1 MLKILEAEQ
10 IRRIDSKTIE
20 HKNILS
26 IDLMEKAALAIYQRL
41 IRQLNTK
48 QTIYIFAGTGNNGGD
63 ALAIARML
71 LIQRINPLVYIVN
84 DGKNFSS
91 DCLENKNR
99 LERLLPVYQISQTNE
114 IPDIEENS
122 IVIDGLIGSGL
133 NRPLEGIYADTVKAI
148 NKSKSKIYS
157 IDIPSG
163 LFMTDNTNNVLEN
176 IVRTSKV
183 FSFQLPK
190 LVLLLPES
198 KNYYQKFTLLDIG
211 LLEQAID
218 EEKTDYYLTQTS
230 DIARLLKGRNKF
242 DHKGDFGK
250 VLLVVGSRGKIGAA
264 VLASK
269 ACLRTGAG
277 LLTVHIPQCGADVM
291 TTAIPEAMIDTDTHP
306 DYITSIDFELN
317 KHTIGIGCG
326 IGTLPQ
332 TKKVLAK
339 LIETN
344 RKPMVLDADAL
355 NIIAEDDHLKYNIP
369 AGSIL
374 TPHPV
379 EFERLIGQHCRSG
392 YERLQHARKFAQTH
406 KVYIVLKGAYS
417 AIITPEQ
424 KVYFNPTGN
433 PGMATGGSGDVLTG
447 IITSLLAQSYV
458 PLHAALLGV
467 YLHGLAGDIAAKANT
482 EYSMLPSD
490 IISNLGHAFRSIEN
504 EQQ

>member
-10 IRRIDSKTIE
+10 IKRIDSKTIE

-26 IDLMEKAALAIYQRL
+26 IDLMEKAALAIYQKL
-41 IRQLNTK
+41 MKKLNPK
-48 QTIYIFAGTGNNGGD
+48 QTIYIFAGAGNNGGD
-63 ALAIARML
+63 ALAIARIL
-71 LIQRINPLVYIVN
+71 LIQHINPLVYIVN
-84 DGKNFSS
+84 GGKSLS
-91 DCLENKNR
+91 PDCLENKNR
-99 LERLLPVYQISQTNE
+99 LERLLPVYQINKTSE
-114 IPDIEENS
+114 IPHIEDNS

-133 NRPLEGIYADTVKAI
+133 NRPLEGIYADTVRAI

-163 LFMTDNTNNVLEN
+163 LFMTDNTNNVLECV
-176 IVRTSKV
+176 VRASEV

-190 LVLLLPES
+190 LALLLPES
-198 KNYYQKFTLLDIG
+198 KNLYQKFTLLDIG
-211 LLEQAID
+211 LLQQAID
-218 EEKTDYYLTQTS
+218 EENTDYYLTQAS
-230 DIARLLKGRNKF
+230 DIVQLLKVRNKF
-242 DHKGDFGK
+242 DHKGNFGK
-250 VLLVVGSRGKIGAA
+250 VFLVVGSRGKIGAA

-277 LLTVHIPQCGADVM
+277 LLTVHIPQCGADAMAV
-291 TTAIPEAMIDTDTHP
+291 AIPEAMIDTDTHS
-306 DYITSIDFELN
+306 DYSTNIDFELD

-379 EFERLIGQHCRSG
+379 EFERLIGKHCRSG
-392 YERLQHARKFAQTH
+392 YERLQYARKFAQTH

-417 AIITPEQ
+417 AVITPEQ

-447 IITSLLAQSYV
+447 IITSLLAQGYI
-458 PLHAALLGV
+458 PLQASLLGV

-482 EYSMLPSD
+482 EHSMLPSD
-490 IISNLGHAFRSIEN
+490 IISNLGDAFRSIER
-504 EQQ
+504 QQQ